1 LILGRCGW
9 FVGDKVDVLI
19 MDAEWVK
26 DIYSINDYDKVIDI
40 GV

>member
-1 LILGRCGW
+1 VAG

-26 DIYSINDYDKVIDI
+26 DIYSIVIMI
-40 GV
+40 K

>member
-9 FVGDKVDVLI
+9 FVGDGVLI